1 MNSALLISQILLLLV
16 VGVSLPLFHKFPKAV
31 AWAATLTVFA
41 SSVVGG
47 LLLYNINQTGAFI
60 YVFSSAN
67 ALVGIELVVNS
78 FSALLTFIMTSVSSL
93 ILLYSIESIRK
104 DVATHQLARYYTL
117 LLVLLFAM
125 LIIIYTNDLFNTYV
139 FMAIVAISA
148 TALVSIK
155 QKKENFI
162 ASFRYLLLNEMASLS
177 YLLGVAILYLL
188 TGHLNMSM
196 VHDSL
201 QPLMSDY
208 SLAVYA
214 ATGLIVIGLSIKA
227 AVFPLHIWLPDAHS
241 SAPSASSAMLS
252 AIVIKAYLIV
262 LIKFVYVVLGTE
274 LAKELSLDLY
284 IIFVGVLGMMMGSF
298 FALGQ
303 RDVKRILAYSSVS
316 QVGYIMVGIGLMS
329 PLGLLAALFHIL
341 SHAVMKSALFLST
354 GVFIYTKKRRKVH
367 QFQGLGYLVPLS
379 MLVFGIGS
387 LGMIGIPLTSG
398 FIAKFQ
404 LSISSASAGEGWII
418 FMVLISSFLNA
429 VYYLPILLRAYIGE
443 PESREHLG
451 KIKLEQAPVTM
462 LIPVAV
468 LGLGIILMGIFPNQV
483 LQVMEAAASIFF
495 EVS

>member
-1 MNSALLISQILLLLV
+1 MNSILVISQLLLPIVVAVILPLLHNYPKLVAWISTITMAITSILGTLLLLDV
-16 VGVSLPLFHKFPKAV
+16 LENGSF
-31 AWAATLTVFA
+31 T
-41 SSVVGG
+41 
-47 LLLYNINQTGAFI
+47 

-67 ALVGIELVVNS
+67 AAIGIELS
-78 FSALLTFIMTSVSSL
+78 ISAFSTLFTFIVTGISTL

-104 DVATHQLARYYTL
+104 DVEPGRIARYYTL
-117 LLVLLFAM
+117 LLTLLFAM
-125 LIIIYTNDLFNTYV
+125 MILIYTNDLFNTYV
-139 FMAIVAISA
+139 FMAVVAISA

-155 QKKENFI
+155 QKKDNYM
-162 ASFRYLLLNEMASLS
+162 ASFRYLLLNEMGSLA

-188 TGHLNMSM
+188 TGYLNMNL
-196 VHDSL
+196 VHETL
-201 QPLMSDY
+201 QPLVNDY
-208 SLAVYA
+208 SLAIYA

-252 AIVIKAYLIV
+252 AIVIKAYVIV
-262 LIKFVYVVLGTE
+262 LIKFVYVVLGTD
-274 LAKELSLDLY
+274 LARELSLDIY

-316 QVGYIMVGIGLMS
+316 QIGYIMVGIGLLS
-329 PLGLLAALFHIL
+329 PMGLLAALFHIL

-379 MLVFGIGS
+379 MVVFGIAS

-404 LSISSASAGEGWII
+404 LSVSAASAGEGWIVI
-418 FMVLISSFLNA
+418 MILISSFLNA

-451 KIKLEQAPVTM
+451 KIKLEQAPFTM
-462 LIPVAV
+462 LLTVAL

-483 LQVMEAAASIFF
+483 FSVMEAAASIFF
-495 EVS
+495 EGN